1 MTKEKTNQP
10 TPGAIALVGSGEY
23 LDAMNTTDAYLIETL
38 GGKKHARVALLPT
51 ASGLEEGGP
60 SYWNN
65 LGLGHFDK
73 LGVKD
78 VRATGIV
85 SSDSASDPRQL
96 ELLRDANFFYFS
108 GGNPQHVIGT
118 LRGSPAWEII
128 QGAYEQGAVL
138 AGCSA
143 GAMALSGHTI
153 SIRQV
158 MAGEKLK
165 WVDALGVVPHIVVFP
180 HFDRMSNFIDPQ
192 VFQELLATLPP
203 DHVVL
208 GIDEDTALVRTSFAE
223 GASQWQ
229 VMGRQTVKM
238 FVHGQETRILQI
250 GEATTLADKVGN
262 ESQ

>member
-1 MTKEKTNQP
+1 MTAEKTIRP
-10 TPGAIALVGSGEY
+10 MPGAIALVGSGEY
-23 LDAMNTTDAYLIETL
+23 LDAMNTTDTYLIETL

-65 LGLGHFDK
+65 LGLSHFQA

-78 VRATGIV
+78 VRATAIV
-85 SSDSASDPRQL
+85 NRDSASDPEQL

-108 GGNPQHVIGT
+108 GGNPQHIIGT
-118 LRGSPAWEII
+118 LRDSPAWEII
-128 QGAYEQGAVL
+128 SSAYEQGAVL

-143 GAMALSGHTI
+143 GAMALSGYTI

-165 WVDALGVVPHIVVFP
+165 WVDALGVVPQVVVFP
-180 HFDRMSNFIDPQ
+180 HFDRMSNFIDQ
-192 VFQELLATLPP
+192 QLFQELLATLPKE
-203 DHVVL
+203 HIVL
-208 GIDEDTALVRTSFAE
+208 GIDEDTALVRTNFASE
-223 GASQWQ
+223 ASQWQ

-238 FVHGQETRILQI
+238 FVYGQDTRTLHI
-250 GEATTLADKVGN
+250 GETIMLHNNVSA
-262 ESQ
+262 

>member
-1 MTKEKTNQP
+1 MTAEKTIRP
-10 TPGAIALVGSGEY
+10 MPGAIALVGSGEY

-38 GGKKHARVALLPT
+38 GGKKHAWVALLPT

-60 SYWNN
+60 SYWNK
-65 LGLGHFDK
+65 LGLAHFEA

-78 VRATGIV
+78 VRATEIV
-85 SSDSASDPRQL
+85 NRDSAFDQKQL

-108 GGNPQHVIGT
+108 GGNPQHIIET
-118 LRGSPAWEII
+118 LRGSPAWDII
-128 QGAYEQGAVL
+128 SSAYEQGAVL

-153 SIRQV
+153 SIRQA

-165 WVDALGVVPHIVVFP
+165 WVDALGIVSQIVVFP
-180 HFDRMSNFIDPQ
+180 HFDRMSNFIDQ
-192 VFQELLATLPP
+192 QLFQELLATLPK

-208 GIDEDTALVRTSFAE
+208 GIDEDTALVRTGFASE
-223 GASQWQ
+223 ASQWQ

-238 FVHGQETRILQI
+238 YQYDQSPRTLHI
-250 GEATTLADKVGN
+250 GETVMLHDNV
-262 ESQ
+262 SV